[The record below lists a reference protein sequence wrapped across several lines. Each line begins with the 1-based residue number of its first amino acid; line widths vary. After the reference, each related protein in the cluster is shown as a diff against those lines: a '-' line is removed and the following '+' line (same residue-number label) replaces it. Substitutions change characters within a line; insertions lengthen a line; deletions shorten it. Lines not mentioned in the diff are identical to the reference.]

1 MSDAIE
7 ILSQAA
13 VLMEM
18 ALTSVTGLKP
28 RDLKLVIYWT
38 LATHALPWVSIFPLL
53 VLMGKMGTG
62 KSQTL
67 EIIKRFAHRP
77 RAFSLRGRTLP
88 VIRDE
93 LEACSIG
100 TAIIEEADQA
110 WKDDVVFERML
121 SDRYQRAS
129 AEAALKEDAGHNRWV
144 TVIKRIFG
152 ATALHRR
159 IPFNDAAVNGR
170 SVFVHFKADHSR
182 TYEEFN
188 EQDVCLVEGERLLRN
203 FTFQPI
209 PVEQPTGVAAR
220 VFNTHK
226 ILLVV
231 AKLIGDEEFPLQI
244 QDRLLLET
252 AELKEAQSVEPDGLV
267 LRALIEAISTPAGFH
282 FRNVKI
288 GALTQAIFNNHR
300 VWLQPYQVGAIARQL
315 GFETKNSHGVRVVVP
330 TPVALLKACDEC
342 GYDDEA
348 IMELKKQITG
358 PERGWI
364 G

>member
-18 ALTSVTGLKP
+18 ALTSATGLKP

-38 LATHALPWVSIFPLL
+38 LATHALPWVSMFPLL
-53 VLMGKMGTG
+53 VLIGKMGTG

-67 EIIKRFAHRP
+67 QIIKRFAHLP

-93 LEACSIG
+93 LEECSMG

-110 WKDDVVFERML
+110 WKDDAIFERML

-129 AEAALKEDAGHNRWV
+129 AEAALKVDAGHNRWV

-159 IPFNDAAVNGR
+159 IPFNAAAVNGR

-203 FTFQPI
+203 FTFP
-209 PVEQPTGVAAR
+209 PVAVEQPTGVAAR
-220 VFNTHK
+220 VFNTYK

-231 AKLIGDEEFPLQI
+231 AKLIGDEEFPMQI

-288 GALTQAIFNNHR
+288 GILTHSIFNNHR
-300 VWLQPYQVGAIARQL
+300 VSLQPHQVGEIARQL
-315 GFETKNSHGVRVVVP
+315 GFETKNSHGSGLWSQP
-330 TPVALLKACDEC
+330 P
-342 GYDDEA
+342 
-348 IMELKKQITG
+348 
-358 PERGWI
+358 
-364 G
+364 